1 MEEEEKT
8 FGKEFWI
15 KLIRILVSATLALL
29 AYFLFS
35 EEKYGLAVNLTLN
48 LIAWAILAYDVLI
61 EMFEDI
67 IKEHEFFS
75 EETLMILAT
84 VGAFALRAFGVNEFV
99 EAVLV
104 LLLFQ
109 VGEMLEDIV
118 TDKSHDAI
126 KSAIALR
133 ATSAHKKVG
142 DSFEEIDPKEVKLGD
157 VLLVKVGEVLPADGK
172 IIEGS
177 GALDCS
183 SLTGE
188 SLPVLVSIGE
198 EVYAGTILKEGSLLI
213 EVSKEYENNTVSKI
227 ISLIEEGGES
237 KSKVTRFVDR
247 FAKVYTPIVMALAV
261 LVAILPPM
269 FLGFSDG
276 TIWANW
282 VYRAL
287 NFLII
292 SCPCAIVI
300 SVPLAYFAGG
310 GLASKHGIVIKG
322 ASIFDALV
330 DLGYLAT
337 DKTGTLTKGVFAVST
352 IHPVD
357 ISKEELLEYA
367 TAVESRS
374 NHPLASALL
383 HGVDAG
389 AYASKVS
396 DYSEVAGK
404 GVKGVYQGHAI
415 LCGKGCHLLDIVQ
428 GGLLICLE
436 QLIKQAVDRIGRMRH
451 GVGKAQIGKSLVTQQ
466 IGFLLTQ
473 RGNLAYVFGIVEFS
487 ANAAR
492 VVCLVKQ
499 FAKVAT
505 ARIGHERTIVGSKK
519 SDLIILLL
527 ECFGHEAG
535 KSCKV
540 GLGIELVLPCACSLL
555 HVLSEDE
562 GKAVEFGAHLA
573 PTLAFLALEG
583 GATANITFVGVFQ
596 KTILLGGERG
606 GLGVGIVVPYLLDAL
621 EQFFVIGCSSS
632 PRASISSVPSHSCR
646 L

>member
-29 AYFLFS
+29 AYFLFN
-35 EEKYGLAVNLTLN
+35 EEKYGLAINLTLN

-84 VGAFALRAFGVNEFV
+84 VGAFALRAFGVNEFI

-126 KSAIALR
+126 KAAIALR

-142 DSFEEIDPKEVKLGD
+142 DSFVEIDPKEVKLGD
-157 VLLVKVGEVLPADGK
+157 SLLVKVGEVLPADGK

-188 SLPVLVSIGE
+188 SLPVLASIGE

-213 EVSKEYENNTVSKI
+213 EVSKEYEDNTVSKI

-247 FAKVYTPIVMALAV
+247 FAKVYTPIVMALAL

-276 TIWANW
+276 SVWANW

-300 SVPLAYFAGG
+300 SVPLAYFAGS

-337 DKTGTLTKGVFAVST
+337 DKTGTLTKGVFEVSA
-352 IHPVD
+352 IHAID
-357 ISKEELLEYA
+357 ISQEELLEYA

-383 HGVDAG
+383 RGIDAG
-389 AYASKVS
+389 VYASKVS

-404 GVKGVYQGHAI
+404 GVKGVYQGHSI
-415 LCGKGCHLLDIVQ
+415 LCGNASFLEESGIRTTEAKEVGSHLHVAVDGKYAGYLVLADELRKETKEMVERLHQDDVKIALLSGDKEANVQAVAKDLSLDVYEAELLPEEKTKRLEAILDEKEKKTVAYMGDGINDAASIRMADVGIAMGGIGSDLAIENADVVIMKDDPSKVVDARNIAKLVRGYAIFDIVFA
-428 GGLLICLE
+428 LLIKLAI
-436 QLIKQAVDRIGRMRH
+436 LVLAVSVPNYPMI
-451 GVGKAQIGKSLVTQQ
+451 VSSLADT
-466 IGFLLTQ
+466 GLT
-473 RGNLAYVFGIVEFS
+473 
-487 ANAAR
+487 
-492 VVCLVKQ
+492 
-499 FAKVAT
+499 
-505 ARIGHERTIVGSKK
+505 
-519 SDLIILLL
+519 LLL
-527 ECFGHEAG
+527 
-535 KSCKV
+535 V
-540 GLGIELVLPCACSLL
+540 GITMSLL
-555 HVLSEDE
+555 HRKV
-562 GKAVEFGAHLA
+562 
-573 PTLAFLALEG
+573 
-583 GATANITFVGVFQ
+583 
-596 KTILLGGERG
+596 R
-606 GLGVGIVVPYLLDAL
+606 
-621 EQFFVIGCSSS
+621 
-632 PRASISSVPSHSCR
+632 
-646 L
+646 